1 MRRGFFGGAFDPIH
15 EGHLNLAKSVFK
27 DLGLDSLEL
36 IPNAAPPHKKA
47 SSLDFSLRVSLIKL
61 AIKDYPFMSVNDME
75 KDLTRKHYTYNTL
88 KLLRERYS
96 KDDPLFF
103 LMGEDSLLAL
113 DTWYLGLKL
122 TDFAHLAIIK
132 RPGFNLNKASPI
144 LHEYLKEHLVSLDN
158 PKFNEYK
165 NLPCGKCFL
174 LESKLYDVSSSKLRH
189 TLVEFYQEKND
200 KALSYLQEEVPDL
213 VLKEILKHK
222 LYQDLISD

>member
-1 MRRGFFGGAFDPIH
+1 MKRGFFGGAFDPIH

-47 SSLDFSLRVSLIKL
+47 SSLNFSLRVDLIKL
-61 AIKDYPFMSVNDME
+61 AIKDYPFMKVNEME
-75 KDLTRKHYTYNTL
+75 KDLKHKHYTYDTL
-88 KLLRERYS
+88 EHLRKIYG

-113 DTWYLGLKL
+113 DTWHLGLKL

-132 RPGFNLNKASPI
+132 RPGFNLSKASPI
-144 LHEYLKEHLVSLDN
+144 LRDYLKDHLVTRDD
-158 PKFNEYK
+158 PHFEEYK
-165 NLPCGKCFL
+165 NKPCGKCFL
-174 LESKLYDVSSSKLRH
+174 LDSKLYDVSSSRLRH
-189 TLVEFYQEKND
+189 TLVEFYQDQND
-200 KALSYLQEEVPDL
+200 KALSYLKEEVPDL

-222 LYQDLISD
+222 LYQDLT